1 MKELG
6 VEFRVDSI
14 LKKEI
19 NHGTLIEEVKRE
31 NKEIVDRIEHK
42 ASLIDEVD
50 ELIKERDQLLAR
62 EKELDELIERKLKE
76 LGGSAY
82 VKKEGIR

>member
-6 VEFRVDSI
+6 VEIRVDSI

-50 ELIKERDQLLAR
+50 ELSSIKFD
-62 EKELDELIERKLKE
+62 RKK
-76 LGGSAY
+76 SRK
-82 VKKEGIR
+82 VKFWIF